1 MFEVARSRDV
11 LLVKPPDALGLLE
24 DGAII
29 WFLVKGDCFRFLFLQ
44 EEVLEA
50 LQHATPF
57 ILTAWEGGRGRRE
70 VIAGVIICLKR

>member
-1 MFEVARSRDV
+1 MFEVARCRDV

-24 DGAII
+24 DSAII

-57 ILTAWEGGRGRRE
+57 ILTAWEGGRE
-70 VIAGVIICLKR
+70 EEKLLPA